1 MIHWLSQW
9 LTAITNSLTEALLY
23 VSRTLFEWYFGV
35 KPTVD
40 ATNGAYVYDVLQVQ
54 IDASCAGISFFGY
67 TLLLFAVL
75 GYQRSGVSGLV
86 ASPLFAFSLAAMGNS
101 VRLIASVYIQEIGDI
116 FLPPGPHY
124 RLHEWLGYLIFGGI
138 WLILVLWATK
148 RKKEHGFAPG
158 GEAAAPVQDGRVEKR
173 QAKRPKKL
181 CRTHFSTDQT
191 NGTTAEHPLRRPN
204 NYS

>member
-9 LTAITNSLTEALLY
+9 LTAITNRLTEALLY

-54 IDASCAGISFFGY
+54 IDTSCAGISFFGY
-67 TLLLFAVL
+67 TLLLLAVL

-101 VRLIASVYIQEIGDI
+101 VRLIASVYIQEIGDL
-116 FLPPGPHY
+116 FLPSGPHY

-148 RKKEHGFAPG
+148 KKKGTRVCARG
-158 GEAAAPVQDGRVEKR
+158 RSGSSRAGWASGKAAGKATQEALQDAFFHRPDQRDYSGAPVK
-173 QAKRPKKL
+173 APK
-181 CRTHFSTDQT
+181 
-191 NGTTAEHPLRRPN
+191 
-204 NYS
+204 